1 MTFEKLLE
9 GLVVLILVVVDTVIT
24 VVVGIEK
31 FTDKVTP
38 GAA

>member
-1 MTFEKLLE
+1 MIFEKLLE
-9 GLVVLILVVVDTVIT
+9 GLVVLIIGVVDTATT